1 MWRGWAVL
9 GCLLAASSAWASAA
23 NEFVEHDESPTDHP
37 VTVQLQGGVAGYTG
51 ALASRIDI
59 GATYGVSLAYDPSP
73 FLGVEVGFTGAE
85 NELRLG
91 PSGDDDPNP
100 GAPDLLRNGGYV
112 IVTPGFSFQLPSEK
126 GTFFKPYA
134 LGGLGVDRYSPQGLT
149 RTLGYAAQT
158 VTNVP
163 FGAGLKARVGRFTAD
178 ARVNYAWEFNERFS
192 IFDDH
197 PVRVQGQ
204 VLVGA
209 SF

>member
-1 MWRGWAVL
+1 VL
-9 GCLLAASSAWASAA
+9 VLLLGAASARAGASSELVEEDDAA
-23 NEFVEHDESPTDHP
+23 REYP
-37 VTVQLQGGVAGYTG
+37 VTVQLQGGVEGYTG

-91 PSGDDDPNP
+91 PSGDQDPNP

-112 IVTPGFSFQLPSEK
+112 IVTPGFRFQLPSER

-134 LGGLGVDRYSPQGLT
+134 LGGLGLDRYSPQGLT
-149 RTLGYAAQT
+149 GALGYTAQT

-197 PVRVQGQ
+197 PIRIQGQ